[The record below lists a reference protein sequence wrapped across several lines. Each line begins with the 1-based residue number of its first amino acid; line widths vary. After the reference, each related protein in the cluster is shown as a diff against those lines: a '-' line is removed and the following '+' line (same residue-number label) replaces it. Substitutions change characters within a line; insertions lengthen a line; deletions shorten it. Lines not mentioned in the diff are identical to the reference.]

1 MSVREEARAA
11 SSFTARVA
19 SLAWPIVVGQLAV
32 IMNGVMDT
40 MMTARY
46 SAIDLAA
53 LGLGASVYVSIFVG
67 LSGVMQALSPTIG
80 QLYGAKKYDAIGHQV
95 RQGVWLAIFLSL
107 VGSTL
112 LLFPDPLLNIA
123 EAPPALDSKVREYLA
138 LLSIA
143 LPATLG
149 FRVFAALNTA
159 VSRPRMVMTIQV
171 GTLVLLKLPLNA
183 LFIFGGLGLPAMGTP
198 GAAIATCVAA
208 WLALGVGWLFAARGE
223 SYRQF
228 QIQGHGFEKPSWPT
242 QRALLKLGLP
252 MGMSYLIEVTAFTFM
267 ALFIARLGSETLAA
281 HQIAGNFGTVLYM
294 LPLSI
299 ASATGILVAQEIGAG
314 RLSAARHA
322 GDAGIRLGVIVAVS
336 IGLLVYFSRAH
347 IVALYTPDPQIAAI
361 AVSLFLFI
369 SFYQFVDAVQVGAA
383 FVLRAYKVATIPTL
397 MYAIGLWGIGLGGG
411 YLLGFDVLGNTPDA
425 LRGAAGFWLGN
436 SVSLGLVAAA
446 LVWYLRRVQR
456 IREAEG

>member
-1 MSVREEARAA
+1 MSMREEARAA

-123 EAPPALDSKVREYLA
+123 QAPPALDSKVREYLA
-138 LLSIA
+138 LLSLA

-183 LFIFGGLGLPAMGTP
+183 LFIFGGLGLPALGTP

-208 WLALGVGWLFAARGE
+208 WLALGIGWLLAARGE
-223 SYRQF
+223 SYHQF
-228 QIQGHGFEKPSWPT
+228 QIQG
-242 QRALLKLGLP
+242 L
-252 MGMSYLIEVTAFTFM
+252 V
-267 ALFIARLGSETLAA
+267 SETGDMTRRAQRVA
-281 HQIAGNFGTVLYM
+281 NLY
-294 LPLSI
+294 
-299 ASATGILVAQEIGAG
+299 
-314 RLSAARHA
+314 
-322 GDAGIRLGVIVAVS
+322 
-336 IGLLVYFSRAH
+336 
-347 IVALYTPDPQIAAI
+347 
-361 AVSLFLFI
+361 
-369 SFYQFVDAVQVGAA
+369 
-383 FVLRAYKVATIPTL
+383 
-397 MYAIGLWGIGLGGG
+397 
-411 YLLGFDVLGNTPDA
+411 
-425 LRGAAGFWLGN
+425 
-436 SVSLGLVAAA
+436 
-446 LVWYLRRVQR
+446 RVQATQQR
-456 IREAEG
+456 K